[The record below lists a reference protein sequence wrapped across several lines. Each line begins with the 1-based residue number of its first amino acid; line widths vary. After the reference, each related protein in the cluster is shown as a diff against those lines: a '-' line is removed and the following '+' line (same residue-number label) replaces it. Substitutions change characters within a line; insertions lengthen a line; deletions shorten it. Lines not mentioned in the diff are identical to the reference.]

1 MTSLFGK
8 SRQNVGI
15 LLTMQYPP
23 GVAVG
28 GGLFLLSVMI
38 GVIFWMSR
46 EREVD
51 FRRREEAEL
60 LQGKRRKNFL
70 IQ

>member
-1 MTSLFGK
+1 
-8 SRQNVGI
+8 
-15 LLTMQYPP
+15 MQYPP